1 LIVSSTVRMDPAV
14 FWAEIFDRPAPVEVE
29 IGCGDGAFLLAV
41 ARRHPERNFLGLERS
56 PAKARRLA
64 DRVAR
69 AAPSNVRTLQADAG
83 CLLAAIIP
91 DGAVEAY
98 HVYFPD
104 PWPKRG
110 HARRRIF
117 TPEFVAELARTL
129 VTEGALYVA
138 TDVQTYGAIA
148 RRCIMSDGRFAE
160 RSVLEAHP
168 GLQTSFARKYRAA
181 GRPLYPFVF
190 VRGEECDQPG
200 VAASNT
206 RSM

>member
-1 LIVSSTVRMDPAV
+1 MEPAA
-14 FWAEIFDRPAPVEVE
+14 FWSAIFERPALVE
-29 IGCGDGAFLLAV
+29 IEVGCGDGAFLLAA
-41 ARRHPERNFLGLERS
+41 ARRHPERNFFGLERS

-64 DRVAR
+64 ERIAR
-69 AAPSNVRTLQADAG
+69 SAAPNVRTLQADAG
-83 CLLAAIIP
+83 CLVASIIP
-91 DGAVEAY
+91 DGAVAAY

-117 TPEFVAELARTL
+117 TPDFVTGVARTL
-129 VTEGALYVA
+129 VAEGSLYVA
-138 TDVQTYGAIA
+138 TDVQAYGAVA
-148 RRCIMSDGRFAE
+148 RRCIVGDGRFVEAAA
-160 RSVLEAHP
+160 SDAHP

-181 GRPLYPFVF
+181 GRPLYAFEF
-190 VRGEECDQPG
+190 VRRADDDQPG

>member
-1 LIVSSTVRMDPAV
+1 M
-14 FWAEIFDRPAPVEVE
+14 PVEIE
-29 IGCGDGAFLLAV
+29 IGCGDGAFLIAV
-41 ARRHPERNFLGLERS
+41 ARRHPERNFLGIERS

-64 DRVAR
+64 ERVAR
-69 AAPSNVRTLQADAG
+69 AALSNVRTLQADAG
-83 CLLAAIIP
+83 CLIASMIP
-91 DGAVEAY
+91 DGAVAAY

-117 TPEFVAELARTL
+117 TPHFVAGLARTL
-129 VTEGALYVA
+129 VVDGPLYVA
-138 TDVQTYGAIA
+138 TDVETYAATA
-148 RRCIMSDGRFAE
+148 RRCLASDGRFAE
-160 RSVLEAHP
+160 DPVSDAHP

-181 GRPLYPFVF
+181 GRPLYPFRF
-190 VRGEECDQPG
+190 IRRAESDQPG